1 MNMKSRTVT
10 LAAVMALLLAIA
22 APVQLAAQSHYS
34 VVELGELGGTSGS
47 ANGINDR
54 GWITGADNLAGDL
67 TSMATLWMNGSTIPL
82 SPNDPVPGVS
92 EMSIDAVCIGRRL
105 YEGGDVYPIV
115 WILVRRNNLHAW
127 DNIGPLVR
135 SGVAERHLSRIQS
148 NRNGERVSGVKHA

>member
-1 MNMKSRTVT
+1 MARISKLSVIEDVERFGPEFERSF
-10 LAAVMALLLAIA
+10 LPQLRALLKSYVRF
-22 APVQLAAQSHYS
+22 PNV
-34 VVELGELGGTSGS
+34 G
-47 ANGINDR
+47 
-54 GWITGADNLAGDL
+54 
-67 TSMATLWMNGSTIPL
+67 
-82 SPNDPVPGVS
+82 SPNDPDPGVS

-115 WILVRRNNLHAW
+115 WILVRRNNRHAW